1 MNVTA
6 RATFIEQ
13 STDSLSK
20 LEFAAK
26 ESELKLEFSTA
37 SVALDKGTVRQ
48 ISSTGFET
56 RANVIKLFNLQVFVI
71 SQSICPFLAFR
82 PF

>member
-13 STDSLSK
+13 STDSPSK

-26 ESELKLEFSTA
+26 ESELKLEFSIA
-37 SVALDKGTVRQ
+37 SVSLDKGTVRQ

-56 RANVIKLFNLQVFVI
+56 EVQCYKTFFSRDLQIFVI
-71 SQSICPFLAFR
+71 S
-82 PF
+82 

>member
-1 MNVTA
+1 MKVTA

-13 STDSLSK
+13 STDSPSK

-26 ESELKLEFSTA
+26 ESELKLEFSTP
-37 SVALDKGTVRQ
+37 SVSLDKGTVLQ

-56 RANVIKLFNLQVFVI
+56 GVQCYKTFYSRILQVFVI
-71 SQSICPFLAFR
+71 S
-82 PF
+82 